1 MAVESTR
8 LGSVTRSNAFWRSD
22 GFQKWLTKRLPP
34 SNSVNLNQKNIF
46 ILPTRQGVYFALLIF
61 FMVLA
66 GINYQNSLVYGL
78 AFLLSSLFMVS
89 ILHTFRNLSGLT
101 LSAGKS
107 DMVFVGQ
114 DAEFEVILSR
124 KGQRTYE
131 AILLGWDTDL
141 MVNADLL
148 GNTEITVKLFVKTK
162 NRGLLNPGRLMVQTV
177 YPVGLFRAW
186 SWVDLDATTL
196 VFPRPIDAGPVPAAE
211 SMADEG
217 DMPQKQGV
225 EDFHGLRDFEPG
237 DSPRHISW
245 KTYARTDELQVKE
258 FSGFVDRRVWLD
270 WDYFPGMDRENRLSR
285 LCFWVLQ
292 VSKSRDEYGLRLPGL
307 ERSPANSAT
316 HRLQLLKDLAV
327 FELQTEIEVGP
338 LSGSKAKTQ

>member
-1 MAVESTR
+1 MEAKSTR
-8 LGSVTRSNAFWRSD
+8 RDSVTTSNAFWRSN
-22 GFQKWLTKRLPP
+22 GFQKWLSRRLPP
-34 SNSVNLNQKNIF
+34 SNTVNLNQKNIF

-66 GINYQNSLVYGL
+66 GVNYQNSLIYGL

-107 DMVFVGQ
+107 DMVFAGE

-124 KGQRTYE
+124 NGRRTFE
-131 AILLGWDTDL
+131 AIVLGWDADL
-141 MVNADLL
+141 MVNADLV
-148 GNTEITVKLFVKTK
+148 EKREVTVKLFVKTK
-162 NRGLLNPGRLMVQTV
+162 TRGVLNPGRLMVQTV

-186 SWVDLDATTL
+186 SWVDLDARTL
-196 VFPRPIDAGPVPAAE
+196 VFPRPVDGGAVPDAE
-211 SMADEG
+211 SMGDEG
-217 DMPQKQGV
+217 DMSQKQGV
-225 EDFHGLRDFEPG
+225 EDFHGLREFEPG
-237 DSPRHISW
+237 DSPRHISL

-258 FSGFVDRRVWLD
+258 FSGFVDRRIWLD
-270 WDYFPGMDRENRLSR
+270 WDYFAGMDRESRLSR

-292 VSKSRDEYGLRLPGL
+292 ASKTSDEYGLRLPGF
-307 ERSPANSAT
+307 ERSPANSAA

-327 FELQTEIEVGP
+327 FESETGLMSGTE
-338 LSGSKAKTQ
+338 AKTR